1 MSNTNNMTV
10 KFGADK
16 NGTPL
21 AYRYSN
27 KAMRWFRMS
36 YDEAQLLVSTGA
48 ATVYC
53 YKGQYPS
60 A

>member
-1 MSNTNNMTV
+1 MICTASTSYKV
-10 KFGADK
+10 FAQ
-16 NGTPL
+16 
-21 AYRYSN
+21 
-27 KAMRWFRMS
+27 MRWFRMS